1 MLNTIPML
9 MGGLASISL
18 SIFHDGT
25 SRPLAF
31 TVLGL
36 LAISGFSYL
45 IASQRTTERILEM
58 SNSFDEQARGERR
71 SAEKDNSERTAAGST
86 PDRKVI
92 ETGAA
97 IAAAQEEETK
107 RKPQT

>member
-1 MLNTIPML
+1 MRALDTTDSPTGVASAMLNTIPML

-36 LAISGFSYL
+36 LCVAGISYW
-45 IASQRTTERILEM
+45 ITSQQTDRILE
-58 SNSFDEQARGERR
+58 
-71 SAEKDNSERTAAGST
+71 RT
-86 PDRKVI
+86 
-92 ETGAA
+92 
-97 IAAAQEEETK
+97 
-107 RKPQT
+107 